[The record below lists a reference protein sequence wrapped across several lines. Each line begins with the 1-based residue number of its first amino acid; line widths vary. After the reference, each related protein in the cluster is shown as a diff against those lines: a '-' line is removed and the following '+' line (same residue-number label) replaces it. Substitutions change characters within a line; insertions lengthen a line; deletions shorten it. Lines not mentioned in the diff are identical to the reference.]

1 MNPQK
6 SIGFAFTDRHSGQ
19 VIEWGRQL
27 PVLARSVGSSPCSDT
42 SESRVKPTC
51 ETAGPTRL
59 TQRGSRVCNAA
70 VGIMFEVQRACRARP
85 PSFFSPRLVMALMP
99 ANMGKNQR
107 YLGSAQRMRA
117 AKTWGPTHR
126 RLSPPKVYCEGFY
139 KGSNWSKVAWRNK
152 LRIPGRNASVWLPN
166 SSVAAASTVRRRP
179 IRTDSIR
186 ARRMVS
192 AIDVGGGYT
201 RPAPH

>member
-6 SIGFAFTDRHSGQ
+6 SIGLAFTDRYSGQ

-27 PVLARSVGSSPCSDT
+27 PVLARSVGSSPCS
-42 SESRVKPTC
+42 
-51 ETAGPTRL
+51 ATRL

-70 VGIMFEVQRACRARP
+70 VSIMFEVQRACRARP

-117 AKTWGPTHR
+117 AKTLGANARATEPTKS
-126 RLSPPKVYCEGFY
+126 L
-139 KGSNWSKVAWRNK
+139 
-152 LRIPGRNASVWLPN
+152 L
-166 SSVAAASTVRRRP
+166 
-179 IRTDSIR
+179 
-186 ARRMVS
+186 
-192 AIDVGGGYT
+192 
-201 RPAPH
+201 